1 MTENDRRAEDLEQEL
16 DKMQERTDRLEGE
29 IDEAR
34 DDWERKKAD
43 PAVPGAQ
50 PDDQDHGDDEEPP
63 PEAQYPAK
71 GD

>member
-1 MTENDRRAEDLEQEL
+1 MTENDPRADELEREL
-16 DKMQERTDRLEGE
+16 DKMQERTDDLEEE
-29 IDEAR
+29 IGDAR

-43 PAVPGAQ
+43 PGVPGAV
-50 PDDQDHGDDEEPP
+50 PDDDEEPP

>member
-1 MTENDRRAEDLEQEL
+1 MTENDPRADDLEREL

-29 IDEAR
+29 IGDAR

-43 PAVPGAQ
+43 PGVPGAM
-50 PDDQDHGDDEEPP
+50 PDDDVSDDEEPP